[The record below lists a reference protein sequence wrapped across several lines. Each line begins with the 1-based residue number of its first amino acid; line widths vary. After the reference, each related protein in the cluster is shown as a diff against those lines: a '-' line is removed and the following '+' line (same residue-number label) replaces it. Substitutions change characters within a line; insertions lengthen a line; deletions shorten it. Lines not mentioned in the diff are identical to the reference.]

1 MADKDIK
8 IGLFG
13 RRKTGKSALLSVLGA
28 EGQAPAEAG
37 AVAEFNVKLKGIAA
51 PVTLL
56 APAGLDDE
64 RALGVQSYQAKAI
77 LEKVDVALLLVD
89 ASTGWTDYERFLL
102 TKIRFS
108 GDLVVMVINAAT
120 QEEAADLLERTERLD
135 VPAVVMDLSTKAD
148 PADLLKAIADEIKRI
163 KKQPNLL
170 EGLVSKGDKVW
181 LVVPNSR
188 ASYIDSVGPLE
199 IRLTDDVSRLGASVS
214 VFRVQDLSRQWESA
228 SEKPDLVISDPTALG
243 IVEQTVTPDT
253 RLTTPGILVAR
264 QRGELESF
272 VRGAQAIGNLKP
284 GDRVLIAENCQLHV
298 QPDDIGRVE
307 VPNLLRKWV
316 GGDLEFSSLAGKPLS
331 EEDVSGFNL
340 VVRCG
345 SCMMDRQTAQARL
358 KEIGAQK
365 APVTNYAF
373 AQAYVHGILG
383 RIVQPFV
390 DAGELVSPEVDK
402 SRTIPLAEH
411 DEYSLPPC
419 M

>member
-13 RRKTGKSALLSVLGA
+13 RRKTGKSALLSALGA
-28 EGQAPAEAG
+28 DGQAPAEAG

-64 RALGVQSYQAKAI
+64 RALGVQSYKAKAI

-108 GDLVVMVINAAT
+108 GDLVVMVINAVT
-120 QEEAADLLERTERLD
+120 QEEAADLLERTKRLD
-135 VPAVVMDLSTKAD
+135 VPAVVMDLSAKAD
-148 PADLLKAIADEIKRI
+148 PDNLLKAISDEIKRL

-199 IRLTDDVSRLGASVS
+199 IRLTDDVARMGASVS

-228 SEKPDLVISDPTALG
+228 SEKPNLVISDPIALG
-243 IVEQTVTPDT
+243 IVEQTVSPDT

-316 GGDLEFSSLAGKPLS
+316 GGDLEFSSLAGKALS
-331 EEDVSGFNL
+331 EEDVSNFNL
-340 VVRCG
+340 VVRCS
-345 SCMMDRQTAQARL
+345 SCMLDRQTAQVRL
-358 KEIGAQK
+358 KEAEAQK
-365 APVTNYAF
+365 VPVTNYAF

-390 DAGELVSPEVDK
+390 EAGELVSPEVDK
-402 SRTIPLAEH
+402 SRAIPLAEH
-411 DEYSLPPC
+411 DEYSLLPC